1 MTPRPYTKNMH
12 YNRRKSVTFYVSHA
26 LYFFV
31 SKKKKKEVF
40 FLCPIENRNKEL
52 YRGMTMTTVDKKT
65 GKIGY
70 FNIMSDLDLFQSSKK
85 KNDIPSVMNIR
96 INKA

>member
-1 MTPRPYTKNMH
+1 MTGIEASRIVLKENPESFIVECRDFD
-12 YNRRKSVTFYVSHA
+12 S
-26 LYFFV
+26 FFGFV
-31 SKKKKKEVF
+31 LSS
-40 FLCPIENRNKEL
+40 IENRNKEL

-85 KNDIPSVMNIR
+85 IDIPSVMDIR